1 MGKISKKLVVICG
14 PTATGKTKLA
24 LHLSKLFNGELISAD
39 SRQVYKEL
47 DIGTGKDHPKD
58 AKIWGID
65 LVDPK
70 EDFSVS
76 QYQKYARE
84 KIQEVWK
91 RNHLP
96 ILVGGTG
103 FYIKAVIDGIDTIS
117 IPKDENLRKEFSGKT
132 PEELYEI
139 LLLINPNKA
148 IALNNSDK
156 KNPARLTRSIEVAK
170 SALQESKDK
179 PIQAD
184 ILFIGLKLDK
194 GILNKKIESR
204 VKQRINMGFEKEID
218 NLLAKG
224 VNRNH
229 QAMNTLGYKQWPDY
243 KEWILQEQKYTKR
256 QLTWFAKDKRINWFD
271 LSENDWQGKLE
282 LLVKRWYDK

>member
-1 MGKISKKLVVICG
+1 M
-14 PTATGKTKLA
+14 
-24 LHLSKLFNGELISAD
+24 NNE
-39 SRQVYKEL
+39 
-47 DIGTGKDHPKD
+47 
-58 AKIWGID
+58 
-65 LVDPK
+65 
-70 EDFSVS
+70 
-76 QYQKYARE
+76 
-84 KIQEVWK
+84 
-91 RNHLP
+91 
-96 ILVGGTG
+96 
-103 FYIKAVIDGIDTIS
+103 
-117 IPKDENLRKEFSGKT
+117 RKEFSGKT